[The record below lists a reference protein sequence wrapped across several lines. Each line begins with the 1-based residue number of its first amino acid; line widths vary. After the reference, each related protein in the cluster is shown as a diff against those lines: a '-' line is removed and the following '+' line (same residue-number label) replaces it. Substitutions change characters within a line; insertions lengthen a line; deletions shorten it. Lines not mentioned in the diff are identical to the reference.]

1 MRECLGSVVTAVCEQ
16 LPGTPA
22 SAGGS
27 TELVEVQMPMLVEVQ
42 MPMLVEVQMP
52 SAGGSTDAHL
62 AASLL
67 TSTVYCDLR
76 VVLVLGQ

>member
-1 MRECLGSVVTAVCEQ
+1 VRECLGSVVTAVCEQ

-27 TELVEVQMPMLVEVQ
+27 LEEAAPY
-42 MPMLVEVQMP
+42 
-52 SAGGSTDAHL
+52 L